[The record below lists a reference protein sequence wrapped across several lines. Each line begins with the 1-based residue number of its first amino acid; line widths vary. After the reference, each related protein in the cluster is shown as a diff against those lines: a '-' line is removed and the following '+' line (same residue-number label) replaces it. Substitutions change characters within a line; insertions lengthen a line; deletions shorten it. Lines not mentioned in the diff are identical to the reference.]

1 MITALEFLKSSA
13 NNFDF
18 HWEFIMQSTAIK
30 KMELK
35 QKIAQLP
42 EKKLAE
48 VESFLK
54 RLLSK
59 EIEPKKP
66 INLKGIWE
74 NKGFENISD
83 LDSEL
88 KSIRRELEESILK
101 KRTEV

>member
-1 MITALEFLKSSA
+1 
-13 NNFDF
+13 
-18 HWEFIMQSTAIK
+18 MQSTAIK